1 MPKVTIRKD
10 MSEEEA
16 RRLLREMVENY
27 DANESLQEIISDLV
41 AYEAEYGK
49 STLQFYPQFIA
60 GQLGDSKE
68 FMRWASLYEAYV
80 ELTQPHLVAKA
91 AA

>member
-27 DANESLQEIISDLV
+27 DADETLQEIISDLV
-41 AYEAEYGK
+41 AYEAEYGM

-91 AA
+91 VA

>member
-1 MPKVTIRKD
+1 

-27 DANESLQEIISDLV
+27 DAKKNLQEIISELV
-41 AYEAEYGK
+41 ACEAEFGM
-49 STLQFYPQFIA
+49 STLHFYPQFIA

-80 ELTQPHLVAKA
+80 ELTQPHLIAKA

>member
-27 DANESLQEIISDLV
+27 DANGSLQEIISDLV
-41 AYEAEYGK
+41 AYEAEYGM
-49 STLQFYPQFIA
+49 STLQFYPQFVA